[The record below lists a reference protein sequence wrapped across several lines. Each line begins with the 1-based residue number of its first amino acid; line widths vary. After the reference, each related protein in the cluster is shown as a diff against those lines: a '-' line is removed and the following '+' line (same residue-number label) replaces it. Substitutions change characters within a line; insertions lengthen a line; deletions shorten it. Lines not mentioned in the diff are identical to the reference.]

1 MPIGKD
7 DNSYTR
13 ERAEAFASSAAAF
26 DGIGI
31 DLNLDD
37 KEDLDGD
44 LEDDLEDDL
53 SVGRIL
59 KMAEEGLLL
68 LDTTSDGEALPVDGG
83 NEEDDL
89 YSIGTNSDDDG
100 NDDFDVADD
109 DGNANVDT
117 TGTDSVEYGNDG
129 GEGGEGGDAF
139 HVNAGMAATK
149 PSVDGESLS
158 SISPSASPD
167 RRFFGSNGPPP
178 PPPPPPEQVRV
189 DVAVR
194 SGVASARRASG
205 EDLHVQQRHVSPPT
219 PTMGNGP
226 SQPQPPSPRSRP
238 TTPTTA
244 QRRTNRYR
252 TARIATNAGVG
263 IRQGLRKTGRLFTR
277 GGAGGGKRRRST
289 TVAAADGGDDDDDDD
304 DELDEEGGGNTAS
317 GRKVARL
324 PLSATGGRK
333 GQKGGRSF
341 TGEGGIGEPD
351 SLVQMNGYS
360 ANHTGRDALLTQ
372 RRDGIG
378 GTTSNVDDTTATVR
392 TIESTLRY
400 VLVVLG
406 AYMLGVARPDLAPF
420 VSKAVELG
428 GAAWVTCAVILA
440 LAFFRGQRE
449 RTQIGP
455 TTSRS
460 SVGMEPMPGTETYV
474 LMKPSEGR
482 HSRPPIPS
490 STDTN
495 LRNDLS
501 DSARPNEMTPLLDN
515 SSYEEY
521 AETSPSPTRRSVL
534 AEPEASQR
542 PAGELASR
550 AEIPHPELEALHLVD
565 CASSRRIIPNAEA
578 VVLDNDLFHGK
589 LLAMIRTSDADTDP
603 TSSPQ
608 KTSFGPMQQAV
619 SDYLRPKQRRF
630 EFQFQIKLKKIPCG
644 PLFLACEVDEPIKM
658 GMVQRAFVGAC
669 LNFVRKM
676 NSGFHSCLTGQDG
689 VSPEDI
695 KAGRYEKT
703 HIAFTVDASMDALVA
718 TKPGNPLPK
727 LGEAIQEDSES
738 LRYRKR
744 GGKINWNTDDV
755 YTMGLW

>member
-1 MPIGKD
+1 MPIGKYE
-7 DNSYTR
+7 NTH
-13 ERAEAFASSAAAF
+13 EKAEAFESSSAAF
-26 DGIGI
+26 DDIGI
-31 DLNLDD
+31 PVDLNLDD
-37 KEDLDGD
+37 KEDLDVE
-44 LEDDLEDDL
+44 LKDDLEDDL

-68 LDTTSDGEALPVDGG
+68 LDTASDGEALPVDGV
-83 NEEDDL
+83 NDEDDL
-89 YSIGTNSDDDG
+89 YSIGTNRDDDG
-100 NDDFDVADD
+100 NDDFDCGDD

-117 TGTDSVEYGNDG
+117 TGTDSVEYGNDN
-129 GEGGEGGDAF
+129 GEGEGSDAF

-149 PSVDGESLS
+149 PSMDGASLS

-167 RRFFGSNGPPP
+167 RRFFDNSDGPPP
-178 PPPPPPEQVRV
+178 PLDQVRV

-205 EDLHVQQRHVSPPT
+205 EDMHVQQRHVSPPT
-219 PTMGNGP
+219 PTMGNGQSQP
-226 SQPQPPSPRSRP
+226 QPQPPSPRSRP

-289 TVAAADGGDDDDDDD
+289 TDAAAADDAGDDDNDD
-304 DELDEEGGGNTAS
+304 DELDEEGGVNTIG
-317 GRKVARL
+317 GRAAARR
-324 PLSATGGRK
+324 PRTATGGRR
-333 GQKGGRSF
+333 GRKGGRSF
-341 TGEGGIGEPD
+341 NGKGGIP
-351 SLVQMNGYS
+351 MNGSS
-360 ANHTGRDALLTQ
+360 ANRHSSTDRDASLTQ
-372 RRDGIG
+372 RRNGLD
-378 GTTSNVDDTTATVR
+378 GTTSSVDDTTATVR
-392 TIESTLRY
+392 TIESALRY

-449 RTQIGP
+449 RMQVGATII
-455 TTSRS
+455 RS

-501 DSARPNEMTPLLDN
+501 DSARPNEMTPLLNN

-534 AEPEASQR
+534 TEAEVSQR
-542 PAGELASR
+542 HAGELASR
-550 AEIPHPELEALHLVD
+550 AEMPHPELEALHLVD
-565 CASSRRIIPNAEA
+565 CASSRRIVPNFEA

-603 TSSPQ
+603 DSSPQ
-608 KTSFGPMQQAV
+608 KASFGPTQQAV

-630 EFQFQIKLKKIPCG
+630 EFQFQIKFKKIPSG

-695 KAGRYEKT
+695 KAGNYEKT

-718 TKPGNPLPK
+718 TKPGDPLPK